1 METPN
6 TDTDTTRN
14 TEALTAGQAVK
25 LKPLRDGLKELE
37 TAYELA
43 RASRAALKEKIVAV
57 SEKSGLTPGVIRAFL
72 AARMAEDAEKS
83 ERKAE
88 QARQLS
94 MVFEEI
100 GA

>member
-1 METPN
+1 METQ
-6 TDTDTTRN
+6 TSTTP
-14 TEALTAGQAVK
+14 THAAEPITPGQAVK

-37 TAYELA
+37 AAYELA
-43 RASRAALKEKIVAV
+43 RASRAALKEKVAAV
-57 SEKSGLTPGVIRAFL
+57 SEKSGLSPAVIRAFI
-72 AARMAEDAEKS
+72 AARMAEDAERS